1 MIMSQNQKIFSR
13 RMLLGAGL
21 ALLAAPALAQSGK
34 NNFDP
39 YRHVKKFNAADQAR
53 IKSAQSYL
61 QSLGAAS
68 GRFMQSDYRGRTT
81 AGNYFLL
88 RPGKIRFEYDAPHS
102 LLIVSD
108 GQKVKKWDPRLET
121 FDEFPLS
128 ETPLSLFLSKQI
140 RFDQGVIITAVASD
154 AHGFALTARDRRK
167 QVEGS
172 VVLRFE
178 QVGSAVA
185 LKAWTITDAQG
196 RATTVTLTTIG
207 TKGISNAG
215 LFVLKNPQLK
225 K

>member
-1 MIMSQNQKIFSR
+1 MTNTRLDLSR
-13 RMLLGAGL
+13 RLFLGTGL
-21 ALLAAPALAQSGK
+21 ALLASPALAQSGK

-39 YRHVKKFNAADQAR
+39 YVHVKKFNPADQAR
-53 IKSAQSYL
+53 IDKAQSYL
-61 QSLGAAS
+61 QRLDAAS
-68 GRFMQSDYRGRTT
+68 GRFIQSDYRGRTS

-88 RPGKIRFEYDAPHS
+88 RPGKIRFEYDAPYS

-108 GQKVKKWDPRLET
+108 GTKVKKWDPRLQT

-140 RFDQGVIITAVASD
+140 RFDQGVIITAVTSD
-154 AHGFALTARDRRK
+154 AKGFNLTARDRRK

-172 VVLRFE
+172 IVLRFE
-178 QVGSAVA
+178 QAGNAVS

-196 RATTVTLTTIG
+196 RATTVTLSSMNS
-207 TKGISNAG
+207 KALPNNG